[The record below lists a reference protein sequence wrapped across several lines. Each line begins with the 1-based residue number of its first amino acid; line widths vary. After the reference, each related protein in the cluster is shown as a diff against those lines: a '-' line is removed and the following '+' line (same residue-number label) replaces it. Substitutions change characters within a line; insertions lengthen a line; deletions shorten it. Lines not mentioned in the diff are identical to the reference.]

1 MKWNLSLAVV
11 AALLL
16 GACASTGSGFAYQNY
31 PAGGQYRTFTV
42 SPSSG
47 PRHIANADNV
57 LLPFFVEEMKARGY
71 EPADHDA
78 DLDVTYEVR
87 VYIHR
92 QINQTPVAGAD
103 SVKFRTTLSE
113 DQKGAIAVAVTDA
126 RTGAVVYSAS
136 VKGDVPAEVTDEQ
149 LHAAVAGLLAHL
161 PPAAKR

>member
-1 MKWNLSLAVV
+1 M
-11 AALLL
+11 
-16 GACASTGSGFAYQNY
+16 
-31 PAGGQYRTFTV
+31 
-42 SPSSG
+42 
-47 PRHIANADNV
+47 
-57 LLPFFVEEMKARGY
+57 
-71 EPADHDA
+71 
-78 DLDVTYEVR
+78 
-87 VYIHR
+87 
-92 QINQTPVAGAD
+92 AGAD